1 MTDHVVLGHFKG
13 AIQNG
18 EGVFAISVTR
28 EDVQDETA
36 NESWR
41 NLTLLPE
48 GEITV
53 NLLSV
58 IPVAV
63 TERELMQAVA
73 SQF

>member
-1 MTDHVVLGHFKG
+1 MTDHVVLGHFQG

-18 EGVFAISVTR
+18 EGVFATSVTR
-28 EDVQDETA
+28 EDVLDETA